1 MPITTQLEIQSY
13 RGISELFFGMTP
25 DQVRATL
32 GDNFQSYQKTP
43 TSEMPTDAFD
53 PLGIHVFYK
62 APGHCEAIELFAP
75 AEPMLQGIPLIG
87 QPFSV
92 ARDRIQALDSDVE
105 VDESGLISQK
115 LGIGLYA
122 PFAADASEE
131 PVESV
136 IVFERGYYDR

>member
-1 MPITTQLEIQSY
+1 MTIIRQLEIQY
-13 RGISELFFGMTP
+13 YHGVLGLAFGMTP

-32 GDNFQSYQKTP
+32 GDNFQSYQKAP

-53 PLGIHVFYK
+53 SLGIHVFYK

-75 AEPMLQGIPLIG
+75 ADPTLQGKPLIG

-92 ARDRIQALDSDVE
+92 VRDRVQALDSSVE
-105 VDESGLISQK
+105 IDETGLISQK

-122 PFAADASEE
+122 PFAADAPED

-136 IVFERGYYDR
+136 IVFEQGYYDR